1 MNRETLSYP
10 PRGED
15 RRLSEM
21 DGAILRSLDRI
32 LGQLVHD
39 TWSDLASTLDLDNQ
53 SPPGYSGIQPLG
65 SPELEPFLRKPGLF
79 MVIGPLPEVRVLH
92 MGASR
97 TAIGGSLSSKLIPG
111 PEWTW
116 SWRWETLPHPVPT
129 YAACVSMEG
138 SLTLVPAMKTLLARY
153 LLPLQSA
160 YQGPGEQE
168 VFV

>member
-15 RRLSEM
+15 RRMSEM

-39 TWSDLASTLDLDNQ
+39 TWRDLASTLSLDGKT
-53 SPPGYSGIQPLG
+53 PPGYSGIHPLG
-65 SPELEPFLRKPGLF
+65 AQELKPFLERPGLF
-79 MVIGPLPEVRVLH
+79 LIIGPLPEVRVLH
-92 MGASR
+92 VGSSQTAMGR
-97 TAIGGSLSSKLIPG
+97 SLSSKLIPG

-116 SWRWETLPHPVPT
+116 SWRWETSRNPVPT
-129 YAACVSMEG
+129 YTACISMEG
-138 SLTLVPAMKTLLARY
+138 SLPLVPAMKTLLARY

-160 YQGPGEQE
+160 YLGPGEQE